1 MVEHE
6 YLRDQGLCVLLDEE
20 MYNVYMCDIM
30 EKGGAP
36 SLDEIKQAAQF
47 ICEAKIQTFAN
58 YVISKSNPLLA

>member
-6 YLRDQGLCVLLDEE
+6 YLREQGSCVLLDEE

-47 ICEAKIQTFAN
+47 IGEAKI
-58 YVISKSNPLLA
+58 